1 VAEGASTSQEA
12 PPPPAGPPDGPPPGD
27 TPPPPGAPAP
37 PGATPPGGYAGSA
50 FPLRHGLVR
59 PRQGRYLAGVCAAIG
74 RATNTDPVLWRVL
87 LAVLGFFGGIGI
99 LIYLAVW
106 LITPAEGDSASP
118 IEGLLGR
125 GRSSTSPVL
134 VIVLGMLVA
143 LVFGIIVTDGFR
155 AVLLGAVVLIGGALL
170 LNRNSGVGARPATP
184 AGPYPDPSAGPYPD
198 PYSGLSA
205 GPYPGPPGTPVAV
218 ATPPGTYPPPAAGQ
232 LAYPATPDY
241 PAGAAGHAG
250 PSGPPAGYPPPPVS
264 GGADIGY
271 GQHAGQSGTTAPL
284 TLPTPPA
291 APPGGYRP
299 AFAPRGPYRGGGQ
312 PPYPPPPVAPPPV
325 PPAPKPPKERSRLGA
340 ATISM
345 VFVALGV
352 VAALDLSNTLHI
364 GPSAYFFGALVTVA
378 LGLLVGAWL
387 GRARWLIVL
396 GIALS
401 IALGVAT
408 AGESWD
414 QVGNVGSDVVW
425 RASNPDEVANR
436 YENNFGDALLDLS
449 AVDFAGQD
457 RRITVE
463 VNFGAVEVI
472 LPPEVD
478 VTARVEVGAGEA
490 SVFDNTWSGLNQP
503 GAAVTDL
510 GPDGTGGGRL
520 DLRVVVN
527 AGDAEVHR

>member
-1 VAEGASTSQEA
+1 
-12 PPPPAGPPDGPPPGD
+12 
-27 TPPPPGAPAP
+27 
-37 PGATPPGGYAGSA
+37 
-50 FPLRHGLVR
+50 
-59 PRQGRYLAGVCAAIG
+59 
-74 RATNTDPVLWRVL
+74 VLWRVL

-99 LIYLAVW
+99 LVYLAVW

-143 LVFGIIVTDGFR
+143 LVFGLIVTDGFR
-155 AVLLGAVVLIGGALL
+155 AVLLGAAVLIGGALL
-170 LNRNSGVGARPATP
+170 LNRNSDAGARPATP
-184 AGPYPDPSAGPYPD
+184 AGPYPGPPATPMPPPGTPAASAGVVPPAGPYP
-198 PYSGLSA
+198 PPTA
-205 GPYPGPPGTPVAV
+205 GHP
-218 ATPPGTYPPPAAGQ
+218 
-232 LAYPATPDY
+232 AYPATPAYSTTPTYPAYPAY
-241 PAGAAGHAG
+241 PAGAAGPMG
-250 PSGPPAGYPPPPVS
+250 PAGPPAAYPPSTAGPDV
-264 GGADIGY
+264 GY
-271 GQHAGQSGTTAPL
+271 GGQRAGEPGGTTTAPL
-284 TLPTPPA
+284 TLPTPPVP
-291 APPGGYRP
+291 PPGGYRP
-299 AFAPRGPYRGGGQ
+299 AFAPRGPYGGGGQ

-325 PPAPKPPKERSRLGA
+325 PPTPKPPKERSRLGA
-340 ATISM
+340 ATFSM

-364 GPSAYFFGALVTVA
+364 GPSAYFFGALVTIA

-387 GRARWLIVL
+387 GRARWLILL

-408 AGESWD
+408 AAESWD

-425 RASNPDEVANR
+425 RASTPDEVANR

-449 AVDFAGQD
+449 AVNFAGQD
-457 RRITVE
+457 RQITVE
-463 VNFGAVEVI
+463 VNFGTVEVI
-472 LPPEVD
+472 LPPDVD

-490 SVFDNTWSGLNQP
+490 SVFDNTWSGVNRP
-503 GAAVTDL
+503 SAAVTNL
-510 GPDGTGGGRL
+510 GPDGVGGGRL